1 MASMCVSWW
10 ERQISAG
17 LLCLRALGSVARIP
31 ESQSNMASPQTA
43 PWLRSTRAPWTN
55 FLLEV
60 QASDIGFLQP
70 GNESHFI
77 PPSIRL
83 QMGPTST
90 CSPAAQG
97 RGLKC
102 CCNFNLSTPLF
113 NKGEAV
119 LQTQAPSCSLH
130 PVCLKT
136 CEISNPSPCLSKPDC
151 FTDSVLLV
159 FLIERANCDVMKQWC
174 ASWALQPWFSWRLW
188 WKWLPFMI

>member
-1 MASMCVSWW
+1 MASMCASWG

-43 PWLRSTRAPWTN
+43 LWLRSTRAPWTN

-77 PPSIRL
+77 HPSIRP

-90 CSPAAQG
+90 CSPAAQD
-97 RGLKC
+97 RGLKR
-102 CCNFNLSTPLF
+102 CCNFNLSTSLF
-113 NKGEAV
+113 NKGAAA

-130 PVCLKT
+130 PVCLKSLWDFQPFPVAVRT
-136 CEISNPSPCLSKPDC
+136 WLLYWLSVAGILDWESK
-151 FTDSVLLV
+151 L
-159 FLIERANCDVMKQWC
+159 WC
-174 ASWALQPWFSWRLW
+174 ASWALQEWFSWWLR
-188 WKWLPFMI
+188 WKWLLFMI